1 MTPSD
6 GSPVVEWFSQADVL
20 AHLQSHQHADA
31 PHDTTKNRTPDHFV
45 FTDPTTAIGKF
56 DPPLTDFTE
65 YRTQL
70 RQVGFSTLSY
80 GAFEMIGRRVLHAH
94 LLRDL
99 APVSFAQPYFA
110 GMWYEVDPRFAE
122 VQRSG
127 FPVAWRLDQIDEDA
141 QQSGDRRKLAL
152 VAALRAHA
160 MNSGV
165 IFSLSAPQLG
175 LNVSVGLTSELHDS
189 DWINDRVI
197 GTALAVSL
205 GVHRFAQP
213 FLEGRIRSTR
223 VIALDSEQEA
233 VLRRLVQGLSDQEIA
248 DALQTSLHKVS
259 YHIQMLERLFN
270 VQNRAQLA
278 YLAAR
283 RVTV

>member
-6 GSPVVEWFSQADVL
+6 GSPAVEWFSQADVL
-20 AHLQSHQHADA
+20 AYMKPRHNAAITQA
-31 PHDTTKNRTPDHFV
+31 TTKNRTPDHFV
-45 FTDPTTAIGKF
+45 FTDSTKAAGKF
-56 DPPLTDFTE
+56 DPSLTDFSE

-70 RQVGFSTLSY
+70 RQAGFSTLSY
-80 GAFEMIGRRVLHAH
+80 GAFEMIGSRMLYAH

-99 APVSFAQPYFA
+99 APVSFAQPYFK

-122 VQRSG
+122 VQQSG
-127 FPVAWRLDQIDEDA
+127 FPVAWRLEQIDEDA
-141 QQSGDRRKLAL
+141 QRSGDRRKLAL

-205 GVHRFAQP
+205 AVHRFAQP
-213 FLEGRIRSTR
+213 FLEERIRSTH
-223 VIALDSEQEA
+223 VIALEPEQEA
-233 VLRRLVQGLSDQEIA
+233 VLLRLVQGLSDQEIA

-259 YHIQMLERLFN
+259 YHIQILERIFN

>member
-20 AHLQSHQHADA
+20 AYLQ
-31 PHDTTKNRTPDHFV
+31 PHHNAGVAQDTTKNRTPDHFV
-45 FTDPTTAIGKF
+45 FTDLSRASGKF
-56 DPPLTDFTE
+56 DPSLADFSE

-70 RQVGFSTLSY
+70 RDAGFSTLSY

-99 APVSFAQPYFA
+99 APASFAQPYFE

-122 VQRSG
+122 VQQSG
-127 FPVAWRLDQIDEDA
+127 FPVAWRLARIDEDA
-141 QQSGDRRKLAL
+141 QRSGDRRKLAL

-175 LNVSVGLTSELHDS
+175 LSVGVGLTSELHDS

-205 GVHRFAQP
+205 AVHRFVQP
-213 FLEGRIRSTR
+213 FLEDRVGSTR
-223 VIALDSEQEA
+223 VIALEPEQEA

-248 DALQTSLHKVS
+248 DALRTSLHKVS
-259 YHIQMLERLFN
+259 YHIQMLERIFN

-283 RVTV
+283 RVVV